1 MQYFDNGSLFTVT
14 VTTRE
19 VEEFRSSWP
28 CSGLRS
34 APVTFQ
40 FHKRG
45 GDLIDSND
53 AQKHP
58 YAEASAI
65 SALMD
70 DAKAYGFKRMAKA
83 NKKKKNDDI
92 WGDVPTPEKGYILD

>member
-19 VEEFRSSWP
+19 IENFRHSWP

-40 FHKRG
+40 FAKDN
-45 GDLIDSND
+45 GDLKDSND
-53 AQKHP
+53 AEKHP
-58 YAEASAI
+58 DADGN
-65 SALMD
+65 ALQTIMNL
-70 DAKAYGFKRMAKA
+70 AKAYGL
-83 NKKKKNDDI
+83 KKLGGGGGK
-92 WGDVPTPEKGYILD
+92 LA